1 MNCPECSEEIKK
13 SVSYCPYC
21 GVKIQFQEIK
31 DEKDLKIKE
40 LEQKVTNLEHDL
52 NRNNNY
58 FNKLERDNNIIQYRP
73 PKKDNSTSEACG
85 IICVICLIFIF
96 FTGLFPYLIGGGF

>member
-1 MNCPECSEEIKK
+1 MICPECSEEIKD
-13 SVSYCPYC
+13 SVLYCPYC
-21 GVKIQFQEIK
+21 GVKIQLQENK

-40 LEQKVTNLEHDL
+40 LEKKVTNLEYDL

-58 FNKLERDNNIIQYRP
+58 FNKLERDNTIIQYRP

-96 FTGLFPYLIGGGF
+96 FTGLFPYFIVGGF